1 MEVIDYVHGDGG
13 GSRRAGALEEV
24 LCAAC
29 PSAQARLPNQAMG
42 MKVVH
47 TARSP
52 GARAPPEAPSLA
64 TQCTSVR
71 FEKTYRA
78 SQRTKREWVGR
89 QRALVCVQT

>member
-1 MEVIDYVHGDGG
+1 MSMGMVVG
-13 GSRRAGALEEV
+13 RAERARWRE
-24 LCAAC
+24 CC
-29 PSAQARLPNQAMG
+29 ARLILPRKHDCLNRPG

-78 SQRTKREWVGR
+78 SQRTNLLESE
-89 QRALVCVQT
+89 TS